1 MTHPSQSAPA
11 GATAFAVNPTP
22 TPYDE
27 LNAVLAR
34 LVEGA
39 HGLLGDNFVGA
50 YLQGSFAL
58 GDFDK
63 SSDVD
68 AFIVTRDDIAPDALP
83 ALQAL
88 HGQIHD
94 LPSTWAQRLELSY
107 VPAAVLRRRDG
118 QPRDPPG
125 EPRPDDWADPATS
138 GLPTGVY
145 PFWFLGNGERALLR
159 SEHDNTQVARWI
171 LRESGVVL
179 AGPSPAELIDP
190 IPAEALKAEVR
201 ETLARVL
208 RMTLDEGLAL
218 DQRWLA
224 AFFVLLACRML
235 HSLETGRVTSKLA
248 AAAWAAAHLDRRWGP
263 LIEAALA
270 VRHQPL
276 DARLGSPPGD
286 AVSETLAFL
295 RHVRS
300 RAIIERQ
307 LALKKHGAG
316 HAPSGHTV
324 GPRSGGTPGG
334 KPSSGSAPIRPGGRG
349 RRG

>member
-1 MTHPSQSAPA
+1 MTHTSPSAPA
-11 GATAFAVNPTP
+11 GATAFAINPAP
-22 TPYDE
+22 TPYAE

-34 LVEGA
+34 LVAAA
-39 HGLLGDNFVGA
+39 HEALGDNFVGV

-58 GDFDK
+58 GDFDE
-63 SSDVD
+63 SSDLD
-68 AFIVTRDDIAPDALP
+68 AFIVTRDDIAPGDLP

-107 VPAAVLRRRDG
+107 VPAAVLRRKDG
-118 QPRDPPG
+118 QPRDPAG
-125 EPRPDDWADPATS
+125 EPRADDWADPGTS
-138 GLPTGVY
+138 GLPARVY
-145 PFWFLGNGERALLR
+145 PFWFLGAGERGLVR

-171 LRESGVVL
+171 LRECGVFL
-179 AGPSPAELIDP
+179 AGPPPAELIDP
-190 IPAEALKAEVR
+190 VPVDVLKGEVR

-218 DQRWLA
+218 DQRWLP

-235 HSLETGRVTSKLA
+235 HSLETGRVTSKPA
-248 AAAWAAAHLDRRWGP
+248 AAAWAAGHLDRRWGP

-270 VRHQPL
+270 VRHLPL
-276 DARLGSPPGD
+276 EVRLSPPPGD
-286 AVSETLAFL
+286 TVSETLAFL

-307 LALKKHGAG
+307 LALKKHAAG
-316 HAPSGHTV
+316 HAPSG
-324 GPRSGGTPGG
+324 RNGGTHQGG
-334 KPSSGSAPIRPGGRG
+334 PVGKASHGPAPIRPGGRG

>member
-1 MTHPSQSAPA
+1 MTHPSASAPT
-11 GATAFAVNPTP
+11 GATAFAANPAP
-22 TPYDE
+22 TPYAE

-39 HGLLGDNFVGA
+39 HEALGDAFVGA

-58 GDFDK
+58 GDFDE

-68 AFIVTRDDIAPDALP
+68 AFIITRDDIAVDALT
-83 ALQAL
+83 AFQAL
-88 HGQIHD
+88 HGQIHE
-94 LPSTWAQRLELSY
+94 LPPGWAQRLELSY
-107 VPAAVLRRRDG
+107 APAAVLKRKDG

-125 EPRPDDWADPATS
+125 EPRPADWADPGTS
-138 GLPTGVY
+138 GLPASVY
-145 PFWFLGNGERALLR
+145 PFWFLGNGERALVR

-171 LRESGVVL
+171 LRECGVVL
-179 AGPSPAELIDP
+179 AGPPPGELVDP
-190 IPAEALKAEVR
+190 VAADALRAEVR

-235 HSLETGRVTSKLA
+235 HSLETGRVTSKPA
-248 AAAWAAAHLDRRWGP
+248 AAAWAAGHLDRRWGP
-263 LIEAALA
+263 LIGAALA
-270 VRHQPL
+270 IRHQPL
-276 DARLGSPPGD
+276 EVRLSPPPETEVVD
-286 AVSETLAFL
+286 TLAFL

-307 LALKKHGAG
+307 LALKHVAG
-316 HAPSGHTV
+316 V
-324 GPRSGGTPGG
+324 GRSSRGGPPTGGGSAG
-334 KPSSGSAPIRPGGRG
+334 KPSFAPAPIRPGGRG

>member
-1 MTHPSQSAPA
+1 MTHPSPSAPA
-11 GATAFAVNPTP
+11 GAAAFAVNPTP
-22 TPYDE
+22 TPYAE

-34 LVEGA
+34 LVSA
-39 HGLLGDNFVGA
+39 AYDQLGDNLVGA

-58 GDFDK
+58 GDFDE

-68 AFIVTRDDIAPDALP
+68 AFIVTRGDITAHALP

-88 HGQIHD
+88 HGQIHE

-107 VPAAVLRRRDG
+107 VPAAVLRRKDG

-125 EPRPDDWADPATS
+125 EPRCDDWADPGTS
-138 GLPTGVY
+138 GLPASVY
-145 PFWFLGNGERALLR
+145 PFWFLGNGERALVR

-179 AGPSPAELIDP
+179 AGPPPAELIDLV
-190 IPAEALKAEVR
+190 AADALRAEVR
-201 ETLARVL
+201 ETLALVL

-218 DQRWLA
+218 EQRWLP

-235 HSLETGRVTSKLA
+235 HSLETGRVTSKQA
-248 AAAWAAAHLDRRWGP
+248 AAAWAAKHLGPRWTP
-263 LIEAALA
+263 LVEDALA
-270 VRHQPL
+270 VRHLPL
-276 DARLGSPPGD
+276 AARLGPPPSD
-286 AVSETLAFL
+286 TVTETLAFL

-316 HAPSGHTV
+316 HGPSSRG
-324 GPRSGGTPGG
+324 GPPTGGGSAA
-334 KPSSGSAPIRPGGRG
+334 KPSFAPAPIPPGGRG